1 MKQTNHEATSS
12 QESDDVRTDAHAKS
26 RSLNGILKTT
36 IEHLR
41 LCKTLV
47 LPSREIIP
55 GSLDERTETAVHLEP
70 RDGLRD
76 HGAPDRFAVPVGNLE
91 MVREFVV
98 NGVDVDLACRN
109 LPRTPLNTTVYFDQA
124 EGEDDRVSILEL
136 LLREGAS
143 PNELFKDGKSPLHCL
158 CYTFLESEGSAR
170 DDKLKMI
177 ELLLWYECDV
187 NTTDTFGSSPI
198 FSLFR
203 DFTTKDTDQ
212 VKVLEILLDHGA
224 DLKAVDSSGHTI
236 LHRII
241 RPNLPEYCEVDNYEK
256 LFNDDIG
263 AEVVAL
269 LLKHGIDVNVKDIM
283 GRTPLQIA
291 VSNLN
296 SDVVKLLLDHGA
308 DLSGIAIE
316 GGYFDHDFL
325 PTLEM
330 TQNLLD
336 IIQLLEIKGYSMD
349 MKKRLQVL
357 TFLVG
362 SNQFLCNLRTI
373 HLLDYNFCSL
383 EHWIESEEGVNRY
396 FAPVVLG
403 DLYTSNPIY
412 TFSDHIDDFNAIDEV
427 QKELEVI
434 ASIMITKHISLLDL
448 CKTSPDKIYK
458 TIANSEYVSKVNWIN
473 LNNDFPYMAE
483 FIKGQINRC
492 LITAYCR
499 DVATELLSFLSPIRM
514 PELCIENIVKYF
526 NNDNILYLCRTIMN
540 EE

>member
-1 MKQTNHEATSS
+1 MDYVIMAPQI
-12 QESDDVRTDAHAKS
+12 D
-26 RSLNGILKTT
+26 SLFQYYGNVNYISP
-36 IEHLR
+36 
-41 LCKTLV
+41 V
-47 LPSREIIP
+47 
-55 GSLDERTETAVHLEP
+55 
-70 RDGLRD
+70 DGLS
-76 HGAPDRFAVPVGNLE
+76 HFHVACQVGNLE

-373 HLLDYNFCSL
+373 HLLDYS
-383 EHWIESEEGVNRY
+383 
-396 FAPVVLG
+396 
-403 DLYTSNPIY
+403 
-412 TFSDHIDDFNAIDEV
+412 SDF
-427 QKELEVI
+427 
-434 ASIMITKHISLLDL
+434 
-448 CKTSPDKIYK
+448 
-458 TIANSEYVSKVNWIN
+458 
-473 LNNDFPYMAE
+473 
-483 FIKGQINRC
+483 
-492 LITAYCR
+492 
-499 DVATELLSFLSPIRM
+499 
-514 PELCIENIVKYF
+514 
-526 NNDNILYLCRTIMN
+526 
-540 EE
+540 